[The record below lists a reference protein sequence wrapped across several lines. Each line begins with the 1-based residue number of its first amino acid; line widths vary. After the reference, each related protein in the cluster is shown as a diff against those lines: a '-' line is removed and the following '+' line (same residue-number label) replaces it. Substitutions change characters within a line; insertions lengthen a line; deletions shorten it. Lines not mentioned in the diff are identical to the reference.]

1 MFPQLD
7 TRPQRSTT
15 AVNAKRLA
23 LLLPMAILA
32 GCGGGEAEPLPPAVA
47 THTGILSRLVTEARL
62 ADGTAGEVVD
72 VTAFR
77 LTSKNRKDAPWLAQG
92 GEKIVNAFVRPPG
105 GSKERADLLP
115 ALVARGKGAKSFTHS
130 AEFKRGDVNA
140 VQLVLSCYGS
150 GTEELRVVTLNE
162 DGNAAEASEVVTITA
177 RPEPHFLE
185 VVIPRSTSKTLK
197 RTGLRVEIKGK
208 QNHAGLLSV
217 KAFNAPVQDLMPA
230 VGSGSE
236 VELDHS
242 TRLAAGLVEGT
253 PWEVD
258 LSSGGAEDGA
268 VTLQMSLAIPDWAGE
283 VADEAKV
290 SLAYDSVTGPAQV
303 EIEIPDDA
311 EASWQDVSVKL
322 DDVKAG
328 DLALRLS
335 LTDDDT
341 DVQSVVLIGDPV
353 LTQRVKAPQ
362 TIVLI
367 TSDTHRADH
376 MGLARANAVV
386 DTPVLDRLGRRGVYF
401 TDCQSTTNVTNPSHI
416 AILSGIHPRDTQIVD
431 NTTQLAPEAETLA
444 EVFQA
449 QGYRTFAA
457 ISTQHLEPSQSGLGQ
472 GFDRFESTDSF
483 KRTGDHAVR
492 QLEKWLADSEGVST
506 FVWLHLFDAHAP
518 YDPPKGT
525 RKSALS
531 GLSKTDGGLGL
542 DEKYV
547 PRWIS
552 REGIRNGDY
561 VDALYRGEVDWV
573 DDALTDL
580 LESPRLKDAWIAFTS
595 DHGESLR
602 SHNVYWDHA
611 GLYLP
616 MVDVPLIIAGPGV
629 EALRSDT
636 TVQQLDVGRTL
647 INLAG
652 IENSTYPGR
661 DLVQAAVDEAPDE
674 PRFAIAAHGLQASV
688 SAGPWFYVMDLRD
701 FTNEDAPHTWT
712 HGRGQLFDRRKG
724 VNTEENQVEDEAER
738 ASRMRQRLI
747 EFLGS
752 GSSKALGSAS
762 SIDESAQ
769 ENLKALGYAGFT
781 ARTES
786 TWWTP
791 PAGEA
796 GSSEDGE

>member
-1 MFPQLD
+1 M
-7 TRPQRSTT
+7 RAARM
-15 AVNAKRLA
+15 AKLP
-23 LLLPMAILA
+23 LLLPAVLLA
-32 GCGGGEAEPLPPAVA
+32 SCGGKDAEPLPPAVA
-47 THTGILSRLVTEARL
+47 THTGILSRLVSDARL
-62 ADGTAGEVVD
+62 PEGSAGQVVEVS
-72 VTAFR
+72 AFR
-77 LTSKNRKDAPWLAQG
+77 LTAQNRKKAPWRAQG

-115 ALVARGKGAKSFTHS
+115 ALVARGKGAKSFTHT

-140 VQLVLSCYGS
+140 VQLFMSCYGA
-150 GTEELRVVTLNE
+150 GTEELRVVTLDE
-162 DGNAAEASEVVTITA
+162 EGNAAEASEVVTITA
-177 RPEPHFLE
+177 RPEPHLLE
-185 VVIPRSTSKTLK
+185 IVIPRSTNDTLK
-197 RTGLRVEIKGK
+197 RTGIRVEIKGK

-217 KAFNAPVQDLMPA
+217 KAMNSPVQDLMPA
-230 VGSGSE
+230 VGTGDE

-242 TRLAAGLVEGT
+242 TRFTAGLVEGT
-253 PWEVD
+253 PWEID
-258 LSSGGAEDGA
+258 LASGGVEDGA
-268 VTLQMSLAIPDWAGE
+268 ITLQMSLAIPDWAGE
-283 VADEAKV
+283 LAKGAAV
-290 SLAYDSVTGPAQV
+290 SLSYEGVNGPAEV
-303 EIEIPDDA
+303 VMEVPNDA
-311 EASWQDVSVKL
+311 ESSWQDVSVQL
-322 DDVKAG
+322 EGVKAG

-335 LTDDDT
+335 LSDKDD
-341 DVQSVVLIGDPV
+341 DVQSVVLVGDAV
-353 LTQRVKAPQ
+353 LTQRVQEPQ
-362 TIVLI
+362 TIILI

-376 MGLARANAVV
+376 MGLARSNAVV

-431 NTTQLAPEAETLA
+431 NTTQLASEVETLA
-444 EVFQA
+444 EVFQSK
-449 QGYRTFAA
+449 GYRTFAA

-492 QLEKWLADSEGVST
+492 QLENWLGESEGVST

-518 YDPPKGT
+518 YDPPSKT
-525 RKSALS
+525 RKKAVD
-531 GLSKTDGGLGL
+531 GISKSSGGLGL
-542 DEKYV
+542 DDRYV
-547 PRWIS
+547 PSWIKS
-552 REGIRNGDY
+552 EGVRNGDY

-580 LESPRLKDAWIAFTS
+580 LESPRLSNAWIAFTS

-602 SHNVYWDHA
+602 THNVYWDHA

-636 TVQQLDVGRTL
+636 TVQQVDVGRTL

-652 IENSTYPGR
+652 IENTTYPGR
-661 DLVQAAVDEAPDE
+661 DLVQAAIDEAPDE

-701 FTNEDAPHTWT
+701 YSNEGAPHTWT
-712 HGRGQLFDRRKG
+712 HGRGQLFDRREG
-724 VNTEENQVEDEAER
+724 VNTEEDQAENEPDQAER
-738 ASRMRQRLI
+738 MRARLI
-747 EFLGS
+747 DFLGS
-752 GSSKALGSAS
+752 GSSTALGSAS
-762 SIDESAQ
+762 SIDEGAAA
-769 ENLKALGYAGFT
+769 NLKALGYAGFT

-791 PAGEA
+791 PVDEENADQ
-796 GSSEDGE
+796 DGE